1 MKSDAYTLQSLQ
13 KLLAADSLEDISTSN
28 LMELLCQIALALLI
42 IFVMANVLFTAKAK
56 ADLDEAKGMIGLWQ
70 GKYIEISKTPAGE
83 QYKLR
88 HKALIELQRQ
98 KLINALEKIEVDES
112 KKYGL
117 PEFGQIKED
126 GSIEFV
132 TKDVL
137 SGTKVVNTRFIEV
150 CVLAK
155 KTLPYKTNIR
165 QEWLSRILLMESM
178 QLSTSTGEVSQRKDL
193 ESFMNEVITKENE
206 SWLFQEINSRIENL
220 YANCLSLQRNA
231 LAQMQ
236 AFFKENPEVLKGTS
250 VYQLVTKYT
259 STPTQEQPMLVR
271 QISEEL
277 YQYAKSVFDKQS
289 VPLLNEV

>member
-1 MKSDAYTLQSLQ
+1 MKSNILTIEHLNKFLIAESHD
-13 KLLAADSLEDISTSN
+13 DISTSQ

-42 IFVMANVLFTAKAK
+42 VFVMANVMFTAKAK

-70 GKYIEISKTPAGE
+70 GKYLEISKTPAGK

-88 HKALIELQRQ
+88 HKALIELQKQ

-117 PEFGQIKED
+117 LEFGEIKED
-126 GSIEFV
+126 GNIKFV
-132 TKDVL
+132 TKDIL

-155 KTLPYKTNIR
+155 KRLPYKTNIR
-165 QEWLSRILLMESM
+165 REWLSRILLMEGM
-178 QLSTSTGEVSQRKDL
+178 QLSISTGEVSQRKDL
-193 ESFMNEVITKENE
+193 ESFMNEIITKENE

-220 YANCLSLQRNA
+220 YVNCLSLQRNA
-231 LAQMQ
+231 LAQLQ
-236 AFFKENPEVLKGTS
+236 SYFKENPEALKGIS
-250 VYQLVTKYT
+250 VYELVKKYT
-259 STPTQEQPMLVR
+259 SISSEEQSRLIR

-277 YQYAKSVFDKQS
+277 YQYAKLVFDKQG

>member
-117 PEFGQIKED
+117 LEFGQIKED

-178 QLSTSTGEVSQRKDL
+178 QLSTSTGEVSQRKFY
-193 ESFMNEVITKENE
+193 E
-206 SWLFQEINSRIENL
+206 
-220 YANCLSLQRNA
+220 
-231 LAQMQ
+231 
-236 AFFKENPEVLKGTS
+236 
-250 VYQLVTKYT
+250 
-259 STPTQEQPMLVR
+259 
-271 QISEEL
+271 
-277 YQYAKSVFDKQS
+277 
-289 VPLLNEV
+289 

>member
-117 PEFGQIKED
+117 LEFGQIKEY

-132 TKDVL
+132 TKDIL

-165 QEWLSRILLMESM
+165 QEWLSRILLMEGM

-193 ESFMNEVITKENE
+193 ESFMNEIITKENE

-231 LAQMQ
+231 LVQMQ

-277 YQYAKSVFDKQS
+277 YQYAKSVFDKQG

>member
-28 LMELLCQIALALLI
+28 LMELLCQIVLALLI

-117 PEFGQIKED
+117 LEFGQIKED